1 MSLKAM
7 SWMKMNS
14 KSWRAMSWSLMM
26 RSLSL
31 TKKSLKSWKA
41 MS

>member
-26 RSLSL
+26 RSLSSMRM
-31 TKKSLKSWKA
+31 SLKNWKA
-41 MS
+41 IS